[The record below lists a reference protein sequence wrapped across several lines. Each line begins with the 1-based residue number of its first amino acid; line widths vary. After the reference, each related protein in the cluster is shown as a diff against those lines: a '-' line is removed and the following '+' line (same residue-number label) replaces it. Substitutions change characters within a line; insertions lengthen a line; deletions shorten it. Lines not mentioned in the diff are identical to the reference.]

1 MLGGAILA
9 ITRQAL
15 VAVLP
20 EQVSNGW
27 ATLFQQLSPGGQV
40 TLFSIL
46 ALAMSVLV
54 QFGGFT
60 VFLGGVL
67 CFKGHVR
74 SGKELVGL
82 GTTVGLAVATNQE
95 GPPLWLAWVG
105 LALSVFADR
114 HIHGPRASYA
124 GEVRKLLVALR
135 SRVHARARKRNLRRR
150 RRRIRATAGYSARH

>member
-60 VFLGGVL
+60 VFLGGLL
-67 CFKGHVR
+67 CFKDHVR

-82 GTTVGLAVATNQE
+82 GRSSYLRFCGSSHT
-95 GPPLWLAWVG
+95 
-105 LALSVFADR
+105 
-114 HIHGPRASYA
+114 RAKS
-124 GEVRKLLVALR
+124 L
-135 SRVHARARKRNLRRR
+135 
-150 RRRIRATAGYSARH
+150 IRW